1 MSRTSSRRA
10 MLVGAVLALTGAA
23 TLVVGVVP
31 APEVA
36 HAAGDP
42 VIGAAGDIAC
52 DPTNGGFNG
61 GLGTATDC
69 REMATAGLLAGSD
82 AVLPL
87 GDLQYACGATTA
99 FQQSYDPSWGQY
111 KAITKP
117 VPGNHEYQTSGGT
130 GCSTNASGYYT
141 YFGAAAG
148 DPTKGYYSY
157 DLGAWHMVALN
168 SECAQIGGCGSGS
181 PEETWLRNDLAA
193 HASSPCTLAYWH
205 KPRFASVSGGGD
217 STFAAFWQALYNAH
231 ADVVLVGHQHWYE
244 RFGLQNPSAQA
255 DANGVREFIVGTGG
269 ESYVV
274 PSSTRAAN
282 SQVLFSGQ
290 NAFGVLK
297 MTLHNGS
304 YDWAFVPATGT
315 FSDTGTQA
323 CHNAGSTPPPD
334 TTPPTTTAACNGTGC
349 STGWYRSTPVTATL
363 AATDASGVAATY
375 YTTDG
380 STPTASSAQY
390 NGPISLPQTATV
402 KYYSVDSLGNAE
414 SVRTT
419 LVRVD
424 AAPPTVQVT
433 SPGDGTSVARKSS
446 VTLAATATDA
456 GTGSGT
462 ASAVTSVS
470 FYLDGGLVG
479 QDQTAPYS
487 VTWKPKPNLRGTH
500 TITAVASD
508 AAGNSATSAPVRV
521 AVS

>member
-1 MSRTSSRRA
+1 MSSTSSRKA
-10 MLVGAVLALTGAA
+10 LLTGAVLALTGAA
-23 TLVVGVVP
+23 ALAVGVVP
-31 APEVA
+31 PPQAA

-52 DPTNGGFNG
+52 DPTNSGFEG
-61 GLGTATDC
+61 GLGTPTDC
-69 REMATAGLLAGSD
+69 REMATAALLAGTD

-87 GDLQYACGATTA
+87 GDLQYACGGTTA

-111 KAITKP
+111 KAITRP
-117 VPGNHEYQTSGGT
+117 APGNHEYQTSGGT
-130 GCSTNASGYYT
+130 DCSTNASGYYA

-148 DPTKGYYSY
+148 DPTKGYYNY